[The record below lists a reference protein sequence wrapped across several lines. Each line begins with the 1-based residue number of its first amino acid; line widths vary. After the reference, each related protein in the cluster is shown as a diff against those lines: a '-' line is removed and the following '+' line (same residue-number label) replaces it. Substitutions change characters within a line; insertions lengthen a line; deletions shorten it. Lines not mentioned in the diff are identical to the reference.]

1 MNCNDTYVFYWRKI
15 KNKKTTQKINIDD
28 RYDIPVLY
36 PKLKRHWKAD
46 NCDLQSS
53 VYINL

>member
-1 MNCNDTYVFYWRKI
+1 MFFIEEKSKTRKLH
-15 KNKKTTQKINIDD
+15 KKINIDD

-53 VYINL
+53 VYMNL